1 MTFLKKKHSAFRP
14 SRVLAIGFLGMI
26 LLGAV
31 LLWMPFSTRDGVA
44 LTPLDAL
51 FTATSAVCVTGLTV
65 VDTAGTYSL
74 TGQLIIILLI
84 QLGGLGF
91 MLFATSVLVLAR
103 RRISLRNRVLLHET
117 MSMPGLSGA
126 VRTALRFMG
135 IVFVVELAGALV
147 LSSQFIPRYGVW
159 TGIYYG
165 FFHAVSAF
173 CNAGFDLFGAAG
185 SLRQFQQNPLVLSTI
200 SLLIIIGGLGFAVVA
215 DLADHGFRLRKTSL
229 HTRIVLVTTI
239 LLLVSGTV
247 FFAVME
253 WNNPRTLAFE
263 GAGVFD
269 KLNNAWFQSTTT
281 RTAGFSSFEQNG
293 MRDGSLIVSAIL
305 MFIGASPASTGGG
318 IKTTTIFV
326 LAVLIRSV
334 FYGNSDVN
342 AFRRRLPLA
351 VIRTALS
358 IFVINFVLL
367 MLGAVFLSLSEE
379 GRGFRMLDL
388 IYEQVSALATVGL
401 SSLGTGRLSQP
412 SRMWL
417 IVLMYFGRVG
427 PLTMMLSFSSRFANQ
442 AQGIRYAEEQIIV
455 G

>member
-1 MTFLKKKHSAFRP
+1 MTFLKKKQSAFSP

-31 LLWMPFSTRDGVA
+31 LLWLPFSTRDGVA

-239 LLLVSGTV
+239 LLLVSGMV
-247 FFAVME
+247 FFAAME

-263 GAGVFD
+263 GAGAFD

-281 RTAGFSSFEQNG
+281 RTAGF
-293 MRDGSLIVSAIL
+293 
-305 MFIGASPASTGGG
+305 
-318 IKTTTIFV
+318 
-326 LAVLIRSV
+326 
-334 FYGNSDVN
+334 
-342 AFRRRLPLA
+342 
-351 VIRTALS
+351 
-358 IFVINFVLL
+358 
-367 MLGAVFLSLSEE
+367 
-379 GRGFRMLDL
+379 
-388 IYEQVSALATVGL
+388 
-401 SSLGTGRLSQP
+401 
-412 SRMWL
+412 
-417 IVLMYFGRVG
+417 
-427 PLTMMLSFSSRFANQ
+427 
-442 AQGIRYAEEQIIV
+442 
-455 G
+455 